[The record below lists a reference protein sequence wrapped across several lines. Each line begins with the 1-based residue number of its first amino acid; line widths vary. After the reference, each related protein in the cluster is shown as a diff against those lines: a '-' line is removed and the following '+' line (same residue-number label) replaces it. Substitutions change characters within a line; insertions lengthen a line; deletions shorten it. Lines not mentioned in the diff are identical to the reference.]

1 MSRSAPRV
9 DTLRRMPAR
18 AADRGP
24 LRVPGGRPP
33 QPRAAS
39 AGSGFASRRS
49 LRACSSAGVRIARR
63 IPMGRGSERCIGMR
77 TAGPGLVRGC
87 AVGADGIPIRCER
100 RSGAVRECVSDCR
113 LGGNPPARRAADPE
127 ALRMGKPADWLL
139 LSAATRVAASHSPFS
154 FARSSGELRR
164 STAGGRLERTAPV
177 ATQRGSGRMHVP
189 AIALDL
195 LAGGLAGGGLQNLFD
210 AT

>member
-1 MSRSAPRV
+1 MSRSASRV

-18 AADRGP
+18 APDRGP
-24 LRVPGGRPP
+24 LRAPGGRPP
-33 QPRAAS
+33 LPRAAS
-39 AGSGFASRRS
+39 AALDPRLAGLYALARR
-49 LRACSSAGVRIARR
+49 RGRRIMRR
-63 IPMGRGSERCIGMR
+63 IPMGRGSEWCIGMR
-77 TAGPGLVRGC
+77 TAGTGLVRGC
-87 AVGADGIPIRCER
+87 AVGADGIPIQFER